1 MSATLRQLHCLEWCS
16 IAALSTILTLTQTPS
31 AQVHNA
37 KVLHFFYMCK
47 FQVKKIKIYR
57 LEEKLKR
64 TLNKQYSPFMLNV
77 NINGEK
83 DREYRYM
90 YMLSYHSAAS
100 GPNMR
105 SSAWCNP
112 FTISMRAFT
121 TAIWLVLPFRAV
133 RGRDEPTP
141 APSLQGREID
151 TKDRVPWLL
160 WMFWQVMV
168 LPDRRMV
175 YLPVRTVSNTG
186 FVVSSSKSSI

>member
-1 MSATLRQLHCLEWCS
+1 
-16 IAALSTILTLTQTPS
+16 
-31 AQVHNA
+31 
-37 KVLHFFYMCK
+37 
-47 FQVKKIKIYR
+47 
-57 LEEKLKR
+57 
-64 TLNKQYSPFMLNV
+64 MLNL

-112 FTISMRAFT
+112 FTISMRALT
-121 TAIWLVLPFRAV
+121 TAMWLGLPFRVAIGNRRWDGV
-133 RGRDEPTP
+133 PPIGYWTPCGLWGDEAIGLLGDEAIGIRD
-141 APSLQGREID
+141 
-151 TKDRVPWLL
+151 KVPWLL

-175 YLPVRTVSNTG
+175 YSPVRTMSNTG